1 MKTIR
6 LYQVFDNVGQTTIT
20 GIIPAANNLTAA
32 LGFRNAYIQEKD
44 PQKNPYHY
52 QALDLICVAQLE
64 LDENGLVKKVTEAEW
79 KKEGSS
85 INNYIRDEMTA
96 RGVDDF
102 ILDDDE
108 EK

>member
-20 GIIPAANNLTAA
+20 NIIPAANNITAA
-32 LGFRNAYIQEKD
+32 LGFRNAYIAEKD
-44 PQKNPYHY
+44 PLKNPYHY

-64 LDENGLVKKVTEAEW
+64 IDENGLVTKVTEAEW

-85 INNYIRDEMTA
+85 IMQYIKDEMAA

-102 ILDDDE
+102 ILDDEE